1 MNLLSRWF
9 VQRGILCRSIEIG
22 PSGRLLHMRSSERDD
37 RDVIATFQ
45 ARLLDDRECQQ
56 GKGAGKGVE
65 LQYRGNCRQSA
76 EQG

>member
-1 MNLLSRWF
+1 
-9 VQRGILCRSIEIG
+9 
-22 PSGRLLHMRSSERDD
+22 MRSSERDD